1 MSAVEALP
9 QYAFADQLAAALSQ
23 DSRVRA
29 VWLEGS
35 LGRGQG
41 DRHSDIDLYI
51 ALNAEDVT
59 EFRAEYEA
67 FLHQIQPVLKHHE
80 LFGGTMIWTVLVD
93 PQGQNP

>member
-1 MSAVEALP
+1 MSATQALP

-41 DRHSDIDLYI
+41 DRDSNVDLHL
-51 ALNAEDVT
+51 ALTPQDLIG
-59 EFRAEYEA
+59 FRNEYKTI
-67 FLHQIQPVLKHHE
+67 LNRLWRVLRHHE
-80 LFGGTMIWTVLVD
+80 LFGGTMIGALL
-93 PQGQNP
+93 